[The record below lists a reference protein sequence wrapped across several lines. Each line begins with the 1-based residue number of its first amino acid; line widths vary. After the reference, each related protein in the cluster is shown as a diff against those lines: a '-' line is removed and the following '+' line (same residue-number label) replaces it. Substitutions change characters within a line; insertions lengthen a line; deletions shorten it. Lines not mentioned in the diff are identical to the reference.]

1 MHEEEIIME
10 TIFTVSEEQKKQ
22 FAAAYLLNVIIN
34 DKVIIPLYLED
45 KNTDLEPVLEYMMMK
60 CYLSV
65 ENKEFYAPTDKGK
78 EVLRRFMQRY
88 SEFLKIFDIYCA
100 VDLEEGSFAFEEYF
114 NITDTQQWN
123 KYLNNERWE
132 DLRVAVAIYK
142 KLNPVEIVF
151 MSFLQEDQFGDRG
164 EGWEFDLL
172 LGSIWDD
179 ILKVCNTA
187 LSAPDLAYED
197 EDGSLI
203 DGNMVL
209 EDVIIQGAEL
219 NLALHKQEQDQK
231 LQEENDDFDDDGY
244 GVEKIETEVYEYY
257 CQPMYISPLWALIL
271 FI

>member
-1 MHEEEIIME
+1 MKDIL
-10 TIFTVSEEQKKQ
+10 TVSEEQKKQ

-34 DKVIIPLYLED
+34 EKVIIPLYLEG
-45 KNTDLEPVLEYMMMK
+45 NYTDLEPVLEYMMMK
-60 CYLSV
+60 SYLSV

-78 EVLRRFMQRY
+78 EILRRFMQRY

-100 VDLEEGSFAFEEYF
+100 VDLEEGTFAFEEYF
-114 NITDTQQWN
+114 NITDMKQWN
-123 KYLNNERWE
+123 KYLNDERWE

-151 MSFLQEDQFGDRG
+151 MSFLQEEQFGNRG

-187 LSAPDLAYED
+187 LSAPDLVYQD
-197 EDGSLI
+197 EDGSLV

-219 NLALHKQEQDQK
+219 NLALHKQEQK
-231 LQEENDDFDDDGY
+231 LRQELQQEEKDDDGY
-244 GVEKIETEVYEYY
+244 GVNEIETEVYEYY

-271 FI
+271 FF

>member
-114 NITDTQQWN
+114 NTTDVKQWN
-123 KYLNNERWE
+123 KYLNDERWE

-151 MSFLQEDQFGDRG
+151 MSFLQEEQFGNRG
-164 EGWEFDLL
+164 EGWEFDLFAW
-172 LGSIWDD
+172 I
-179 ILKVCNTA
+179 
-187 LSAPDLAYED
+187 
-197 EDGSLI
+197 
-203 DGNMVL
+203 NM
-209 EDVIIQGAEL
+209 G
-219 NLALHKQEQDQK
+219 
-231 LQEENDDFDDDGY
+231 
-244 GVEKIETEVYEYY
+244 
-257 CQPMYISPLWALIL
+257 
-271 FI
+271 

>member
-1 MHEEEIIME
+1 
-10 TIFTVSEEQKKQ
+10 
-22 FAAAYLLNVIIN
+22 
-34 DKVIIPLYLED
+34 
-45 KNTDLEPVLEYMMMK
+45 
-60 CYLSV
+60 
-65 ENKEFYAPTDKGK
+65 
-78 EVLRRFMQRY
+78 RY

-100 VDLEEGSFAFEEYF
+100 VDLGEGTFAFEEYF
-114 NITDTQQWN
+114 NITDVKQWN
-123 KYLNNERWE
+123 KYLNDERWE

-151 MSFLQEDQFGDRG
+151 MSFLQEEQFGNRG

-187 LSAPDLAYED
+187 LSAPDLAYQD
-197 EDGSLI
+197 EDGSLV

-219 NLALHKQEQDQK
+219 NLALHKQEQKLHQE
-231 LQEENDDFDDDGY
+231 LQEKENDDGY
-244 GVEKIETEVYEYY
+244 GVNEIETEVYEYY

-271 FI
+271 FF

>member
-1 MHEEEIIME
+1 MKDIL
-10 TIFTVSEEQKKQ
+10 TVSEEQKKQ

-34 DKVIIPLYLED
+34 EKVIIPLYLEG
-45 KNTDLEPVLEYMMMK
+45 NYTDLEPVLEYMMMK
-60 CYLSV
+60 SYLSV

-78 EVLRRFMQRY
+78 EILRRFMQRY

-100 VDLEEGSFAFEEYF
+100 VDLEEGTFAFEEYF
-114 NITDTQQWN
+114 NTTDVKQWN
-123 KYLNNERWE
+123 KYLNDERWE

-151 MSFLQEDQFGDRG
+151 MSFLQEEQFGNRG

-187 LSAPDLAYED
+187 LSAPDLVYQD
-197 EDGSLI
+197 EDGSLV

-219 NLALHKQEQDQK
+219 NLALHKQEQK
-231 LQEENDDFDDDGY
+231 LQQELQQEEKDDDGY
-244 GVEKIETEVYEYY
+244 GVNEIETEVYEYY

-271 FI
+271 FF

>member
-1 MHEEEIIME
+1 ME
-10 TIFTVSEEQKKQ
+10 DILTVSEEQKKQ

-34 DKVIIPLYLED
+34 EKVIIPLYLEG
-45 KNTDLEPVLEYMMMK
+45 NYTDLEPVLEYMMMK
-60 CYLSV
+60 SYLSV

-78 EVLRRFMQRY
+78 EILRRFMQRY

-100 VDLEEGSFAFEEYF
+100 VDLEEGTFAFEEYF
-114 NITDTQQWN
+114 NITDMKQWN
-123 KYLNNERWE
+123 KYLNDERWE

-151 MSFLQEDQFGDRG
+151 MSFLQEEQFGNRG

-187 LSAPDLAYED
+187 LSAPDFVYQD
-197 EDGSLI
+197 EDGSLV

-219 NLALHKQEQDQK
+219 NLALHKQEQK
-231 LQEENDDFDDDGY
+231 LQQELQQEEKDDDGY
-244 GVEKIETEVYEYY
+244 GVNEIETEVYEYY

-271 FI
+271 FF